1 MKPRW
6 MRGVLAGLALTLVM
20 AGCGSA
26 DDEEGSGGD
35 GSGSGSDTEA
45 GELACSD
52 TPPDVEG
59 DPVPVKL
66 QLQWST
72 QSQFAGYF
80 AAVDQGFYEEHGLE
94 VEIVEGGVDIVP
106 QSQLAEGAVDFAL
119 AWVPKALQS
128 RESDA
133 NITNISQVFQRSGTL
148 QVAWADSGIRSVAD
162 LKGKKVG
169 NWGFGNEFELFAG
182 MTQADI
188 DPSKD
193 VELVQQQFDMQALL
207 NREIDA
213 AQAMTYNEYAQVL
226 EAVDPATGEL
236 YQPDDFTV
244 IDWNRERTAM
254 LQDAIWADTERLQSD
269 QEYCDQAVRFV
280 AASLQ
285 GWAYCRDEPDSCVQS
300 VLDAGSQLGES
311 HQTWQ
316 MNEINK
322 LIWPSPAEGAGTV
335 EAKAWEQTVDIALK
349 TKNADGSTVLTDL
362 PSDEAST
369 GEINAAAIELLKE
382 ADVDVVGADFEPVEV
397 ELREGGE

>member
-1 MKPRW
+1 
-6 MRGVLAGLALTLVM
+6 MRGALAGLALTLVM

-35 GSGSGSDTEA
+35 GSGSGSGSEAAA

-80 AAVDQGFYEEHGLE
+80 AAVDQGFYEEHGLD

-106 QSQLAEGAVDFAL
+106 QAQLAEGAVDFAL

-148 QVAWADSGIRSVAD
+148 QVAWADSGISSAED
-162 LKGKKVG
+162 LEGKKVG

-182 MTQADI
+182 MTEAGL
-188 DPSKD
+188 DPSSD

-207 NREIDA
+207 NKEIDA

-226 EAVDPATGEL
+226 EAVDPATGQL
-236 YQPDDFTV
+236 YQPEDFTV
-244 IDWNRERTAM
+244 IDWNEEGTAM
-254 LQDAIWADTERLQSD
+254 LQDAIWADTEKLQSD

-311 HQTWQ
+311 HQAWQ

-322 LIWPSPAEGAGTV
+322 LIWPSPEDGAGTIDADSWERTV
-335 EAKAWEQTVDIALK
+335 EISLQ
-349 TKNADGSTVLTDL
+349 TKNADGSTVLTEE
-362 PSDEAST
+362 PAAESST
-369 GEINAAAIELLKE
+369 GEINKAAIELLVL
-382 ADVDVVGADFEPVEV
+382 DNVDVVGADFEPTEV